1 MRTPLL
7 NIDKGVFM
15 DAMAELG
22 EFMSS
27 PVLRIDSA
35 GSVQD
40 AAILMEK
47 SHVGSLVV
55 EEYGDDVGII
65 TERELSQKVLAKGGN
80 PEEMTVSDIMTSIQ
94 SMDRYMPIEEANIFM
109 HKNKIRHLAVTDDD
123 KIVGVLSIKDLVAYY
138 SKDFRMQE

>member
-1 MRTPLL
+1 
-7 NIDKGVFM
+7 M

-27 PVLRIDSA
+27 PVLRIDSE

-47 SHVGSLVV
+47 SHVGSLIV
-55 EEYGDDVGII
+55 EEHGDDVGII
-65 TERELSQKVLAKGGN
+65 TERELSQKVLAQGGN
-80 PEEMTVSDIMTSIQ
+80 PEEMKVSDIMTSVQ
-94 SMDRYMPIEEANIFM
+94 SMDRYMPIEEANIYM

-123 KIVGVLSIKDLVAYY
+123 KIVGILSVKDLVAYY
-138 SKDFRMQE
+138 SRDFRMQE

>member
-1 MRTPLL
+1 M
-7 NIDKGVFM
+7 IQIQMKGATM

-27 PVLRIDSA
+27 PVLRIDSE

-47 SHVGSLVV
+47 SHVGSLIV

-80 PEEMTVSDIMTSIQ
+80 PEEMTVSDIMTSIS
-94 SMDRYMPIEEANIFM
+94 SMDRYMPIEEANIYM

-123 KIVGVLSIKDLVAYY
+123 KIVGVLSVKDLVAYY
-138 SKDFRMQE
+138 SRDFRMQE

>member
-1 MRTPLL
+1 
-7 NIDKGVFM
+7 M

-27 PVLRIDSA
+27 PVLRIDSE

-47 SHVGSLVV
+47 SHVGSLIV

-80 PEEMTVSDIMTSIQ
+80 PEEMTVSDIMTSIS
-94 SMDRYMPIEEANIFM
+94 SMDRYMPIEEANIYM

-123 KIVGVLSIKDLVAYY
+123 KIVGVLSVKDLVAYY
-138 SKDFRMQE
+138 SRDFRMQE